1 MVVRL
6 LIVVSKLILLC
17 NSTMNII
24 DVKSQSKILIQ
35 TLFVDINTINDSK
48 STLSIKSLL
57 ENSQKLN

>member
-1 MVVRL
+1 
-6 LIVVSKLILLC
+6 
-17 NSTMNII
+17 MNII